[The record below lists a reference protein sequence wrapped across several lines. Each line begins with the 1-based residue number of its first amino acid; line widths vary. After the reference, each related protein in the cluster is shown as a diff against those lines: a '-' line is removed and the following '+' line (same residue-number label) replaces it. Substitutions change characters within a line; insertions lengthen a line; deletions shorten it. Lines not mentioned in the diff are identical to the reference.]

1 MRPFAA
7 LVLAAACGS
16 AKPAHVDLPAPL
28 PSAQQGSNE
37 GAPLDEIACTPQP
50 MSTIEIADLDAAL
63 AQSRDFAQR
72 CCTGDESG
80 DVTVRVTPSPSGYQ
94 TALALTPD
102 RLASSAGGV
111 CVHAVFHRL
120 LVKPYDAPERTSS
133 VVVRLR

>member
-1 MRPFAA
+1 MRALAA
-7 LVLAAACGS
+7 LVFAACGS
-16 AKPAHVDLPAPL
+16 ATPAHVELAAPL
-28 PSAQQGSNE
+28 PTPEHGSNDS
-37 GAPLDEIACTPQP
+37 APLDELACTPQP

-72 CCTGDESG
+72 CCGGDESG

-94 TALALTPD
+94 TAIAIEPD
-102 RLASSAGGV
+102 RMASSASGA

-120 LVKPYDAPERTSS
+120 LVKPYDAPERSSS

>member
-1 MRPFAA
+1 MRALVA
-7 LVLAAACGS
+7 LVLAACGS
-16 AKPAHVDLPAPL
+16 AKPTHVELPAPL
-28 PSAQQGSNE
+28 PTPEQGSNE

-72 CCTGDESG
+72 CCGGDEPG
-80 DVTVRVTPSPSGYQ
+80 DVTVQVTPSPSGYQ
-94 TALALTPD
+94 TRIAIEPD
-102 RLASSAGGV
+102 RIASSAAGA